1 MTQKQ
6 FKDGKV
12 YLGWHAEIMIYYY
25 REDMAEGVG
34 STYSKLCQGAGSRVQ

>member
-1 MTQKQ
+1 MGQKQ

-12 YLGWHAEIMIYYY
+12 YFGWHVEIMIYYD

-34 STYSKLCQGAGSRVQ
+34 CTYSKLCQEAGNRVK